1 MVRNKKKPS
10 QWLRSNSQI
19 QNLLNTGPTTVTG
32 AGEAT
37 VKSKGWGETI
47 HGTSY
52 RDHHITAAHHKG

>member
-1 MVRNKKKPS
+1 MVKNKTKPS

-37 VKSKGWGETI
+37 V
-47 HGTSY
+47 
-52 RDHHITAAHHKG
+52 